1 MDGEAGD
8 TLGVRFLE
16 EGGQRSVEVAAWLAE
31 FLAGARR
38 SLDLAFYDV
47 RLSER
52 PATLLRRVLSTQVA
66 AGVRVRL
73 ASDAGDK
80 PGSAEEVERA
90 GVEPA
95 PRDTHERVAELGVS
109 PRVVRAVRGPREL
122 MHHKYVVRD
131 GSAVWTGSLNL
142 SDDGMERM
150 ENVIVTLASPAL
162 AAAYGRDFLQLWGTG
177 TVVATGGFLAA
188 PAPLRYAGEP
198 APTSVAFGPGRGR
211 QINEEIAANVAAARR
226 RVVVCSMLLS
236 SSRILRA
243 LVAQLDRGEVA
254 VSGVYD
260 RTQMDGVLDQ
270 WRAIPELAWKIAA
283 FERVVREGQLVGKES
298 VPFGGRERH
307 NFMHAKSLV
316 VDDLVLTGSHNLS
329 HAAQDNAENV
339 LAIASAPLAEEVTAY
354 AERLADRY
362 RAGDGG
368 ESGIRARLSGPSV
381 GGSD

>member
-1 MDGEAGD
+1 M
-8 TLGVRFLE
+8 
-16 EGGQRSVEVAAWLAE
+16 AE
-31 FLAGARR
+31 FLAGARC

-73 ASDAGDK
+73 AYDAGDK
-80 PGSAEEVERA
+80 PGSAEDVERA

-122 MHHKYVVRD
+122 MHHKYIVRD
-131 GSAVWTGSLNL
+131 GTAVWTGSLNL

-150 ENVIVTLASPAL
+150 ENLIVTLASPAL

-177 TVVATGGFLAA
+177 KVVATGGFLAA
-188 PAPLRYAGEP
+188 PAPLQYAGAL
-198 APTSVAFGPGRGR
+198 APTSVAFAPGRGR

-226 RVVVCSMLLS
+226 RIVVCSMLLS
-236 SSRILRA
+236 SSRVLRA
-243 LVAQLDRGEVA
+243 LVAQLDRGAVA
-254 VSGVYD
+254 VSGIYD

-270 WRAIPELAWKIAA
+270 WRTIPELAWKVAA
-283 FERVVREGQLVGKES
+283 FERVVGGGRLVGKDS
-298 VPFGGRERH
+298 VPFGGSERH
-307 NFMHAKSLV
+307 NFMHNKTLV
-316 VDDLVLTGSHNLS
+316 VDDLVITGSHNLS

-339 LAIASAPLAEEVTAY
+339 LAIASAPLAEEIAAY
-354 AERLADRY
+354 AGRLAHRY
-362 RAGDGG
+362 RVENAGA
-368 ESGIRARLSGPSV
+368 SGNGPSFRDHSV
-381 GGSD
+381 GGRS